1 MASSTL
7 LLAQSTKTLGSKS
20 RASLNMEPGNPN
32 APVTISV
39 TTRQR
44 VGRGSWKNVQ
54 TTYTQDTSSGLFKDS
69 SGGNWSGES
78 PGSGMTKSQGSEIR
92 EAMGKMINNANVQD
106 STIDEWG
113 SRQLGAN
120 KKDNTGGG
128 DTSGGTDAGDVLT
141 TIADAVQSFTPPR
154 RMSYGNLRYP
164 DAKLPDDTDFMKIT
178 MLKYKPGQFQ
188 RGRGGRASERQMEP
202 LGNVILPIPPGLVD
216 ANSVGWGQHS
226 MNNLQMAGVDAA
238 RNVMN
243 AGGGLGDFAGAVA
256 NETKGLLAQ
265 AQAEAQGIGGLAKM
279 ALVGQIPGINASTNE
294 LLGRQEGKV
303 LNPNMELLFQGPALR
318 SFSYSFRLTARNSKE
333 ANTIKSIIRFF
344 KQGMS
349 VKESGGSGLFLDA
362 PNVFDVCFH
371 NGMGAQHKF
380 IHKLKRCAMPNFA
393 VNYVPDGSYMTLP
406 NSAMTAYEISMSFQE
421 MDPIFDSDYGSS
433 DEIGY

>member
-1 MASSTL
+1 MASSSL

-54 TTYTQDTSSGLFKDS
+54 TTYTQDSSSGLFKDS
-69 SGGNWSGES
+69 SGNNWSGES
-78 PGSGMTKSQGSEIR
+78 PGSGMTKSQGSEVR
-92 EAMGKMINNANVQD
+92 EAMGKMINNASVED
-106 STIDEWG
+106 STIDSWG

-128 DTSGGTDAGDVLT
+128 DTSGGTDVGDVLT
-141 TIADAVQSFTPPR
+141 TIADVVQSFTAPR

-178 MLKYKPGQFQ
+178 MLKYTPGKFQ
-188 RGRGGRASERQMEP
+188 TGRGSRASERAMTP
-202 LGNVILPIPPGLVD
+202 LGNVILPIPPGLTD
-216 ANSVGWGQHS
+216 TNTVGWGQHS
-226 MNNLQMAGVDAA
+226 MNQLQMEGARAA
-238 RNVMN
+238 LRVMGDPDFANAVGGEAKKALEAAKAN
-243 AGGGLGDFAGAVA
+243 AGQAGEAG
-256 NETKGLLAQ
+256 KLL
-265 AQAEAQGIGGLAKM
+265 
-279 ALVGQIPGINASTNE
+279 LVGQIPGINASTNQ
-294 LLGRQEGKV
+294 LLGRQQGKV
-303 LNPNMELLFQGPALR
+303 LNPNLELLFNGPALR

-349 VKESGGSGLFLDA
+349 VKTSSGTGLFLDA

-371 NGMGAQHKF
+371 NGMGAKHKF
-380 IHKLKRCAMPNFA
+380 IHKLKRCAMPSFG